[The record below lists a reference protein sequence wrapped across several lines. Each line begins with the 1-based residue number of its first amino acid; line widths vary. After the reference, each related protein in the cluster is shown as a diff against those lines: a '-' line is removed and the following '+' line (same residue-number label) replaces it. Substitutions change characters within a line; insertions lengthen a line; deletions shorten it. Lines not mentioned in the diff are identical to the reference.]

1 MLDQKRRNEI
11 ILKALTSQFL
21 RINTAMK
28 RGDLKGLER
37 IEAKRELA
45 DINTLIK
52 TGIFNRKP

>member
-52 TGIFNRKP
+52 T